1 MKAGGFGGRRRAS
14 SAVFV
19 LALIG
24 VTLAAL
30 GHVAVQAKTVEVA
43 LLLGQ
48 ERARHEELI
57 AKQRQ
62 LELEVG
68 ALKDPGRLMAEGQKR
83 GMVATPAAIRSIAPP
98 PVTTRPGKPAA
109 RRP

>member
-1 MKAGGFGGRRRAS
+1 
-14 SAVFV
+14 VFL
-19 LALIG
+19 LALTG

-57 AKQRQ
+57 SKERQ

-83 GMVATPAAIRSIAPP
+83 GMVATPAAIRSLVPAPAP
-98 PVTTRPGKPAA
+98 RKSG